1 MNFDELRDAYPE
13 LGFALYAIEPRG
25 VVTLEVHEDGQVFS
39 FIGATAQEAID
50 TAFPP
55 PYADTVDVMDF
66 REEAESV
73 FD

>member
-1 MNFDELRDAYPE
+1 VNFDELRDAFPE
-13 LGFALYAIEPRG
+13 LGFALYALEPRG

-55 PYADTVDVMDF
+55 QPI
-66 REEAESV
+66 ESV